1 MTERIIDVAHFGK
14 RYRDIWAA
22 RDLSFDVK
30 AGEIFALLG
39 PNGAGKTT
47 TLESM
52 EGIRSFDYGSIKIF
66 NLNPLRDARKLS
78 RRVGIQLQTQGL
90 PNAMS
95 VREAIVFM
103 ASYHGSL
110 PDWTLAFRLGLKEK
124 LSVPFGA
131 LSTGYQ
137 RRLMLCLAGAHNPE
151 VIFLDEPT
159 AGLDV
164 ETRDVLHGLMR
175 EWKAGGKTLV
185 LATHDMAEAE
195 KLADRAL
202 VLIRGRRAACASPR
216 ELTSQGNIRTRVS
229 LITRHDSLLSSPPEI
244 SASGPGA
251 VSERTVLY
259 ETTDPGV
266 CVKQI
271 VEIIQKNG
279 DVLEDLRVERPSLE
293 ERFLELVKE
302 ST

>member
-1 MTERIIDVAHFGK
+1 MTESIIELSHFGK
-14 RYRDIWAA
+14 RYREVWAVK
-22 RDLSFDVK
+22 DLSFEVK
-30 AGEIFALLG
+30 TGEIFALLG

-52 EGIRSFDYGSIKIF
+52 EGIRSFDSGAIRVCG
-66 NLNPLRDARKLS
+66 LDPLHDARKLS

-90 PNAMS
+90 PNAMTIQ
-95 VREAIVFM
+95 EAILFM
-103 ASYHGSL
+103 AAYHRSA
-110 PDWTLAFRLGLKEK
+110 PDRELAFRLGLGEK
-124 LSVPFGA
+124 LNVPFGD

-164 ETRDVLHGLMR
+164 ETRDILHGLIR
-175 EWKAGGKTLV
+175 EWKARGKTLI

-202 VLIRGRRAACASPR
+202 VIIRGRRAACASPR
-216 ELTSQGNIRTRVS
+216 ELTAQGNILTKVS
-229 LITRHDSLLSSPPEI
+229 LVTKNDSLLAHPPQIPSS
-244 SASGPGA
+244 GA
-251 VSERTVLY
+251 GVVDDRALHYRTS
-259 ETTDPGV
+259 DPGE
-266 CVKQI
+266 CVKRI
-271 VEIIQKNG
+271 VEFVQHNG
-279 DVLEDLRVERPSLE
+279 DALEDLRVERPSLE

-302 ST
+302 AI

>member
-1 MTERIIDVAHFGK
+1 MTETIIELSRFAK
-14 RYRDIWAA
+14 RYRDVWAVK
-22 RDLSFDVK
+22 DVSFAVK

-52 EGIRSFDYGSIKIF
+52 EGIRSFESGSIRVCG
-66 NLNPLRDARKLS
+66 LDPLRDARKLS
-78 RRVGIQLQTQGL
+78 RKVGIQLQSQGL
-90 PNAMS
+90 PNAMT

-103 ASYHGSL
+103 ASYHNSA
-110 PDWTLAFRLGLKEK
+110 PDWDLATRLGLKEK
-124 LSVPFGA
+124 LNVPFSA

-137 RRLMLCLAGAHNPE
+137 RRLMLCLAGAHDPE

-175 EWKAGGKTLV
+175 EWKSSGKTLI

-202 VLIRGRRAACASPR
+202 VIIRGRQAACASPR
-216 ELTSQGNIRTRVS
+216 ELTSQGNILTKVS
-229 LITRHDSLLSSPPEI
+229 LVTKNDSLLADPPRI
-244 SASGPGA
+244 PS
-251 VSERTVLY
+251 
-259 ETTDPGV
+259 TDPGLV
-266 CVKQI
+266 SDRALLYRTSDPGSCVKRI
-271 VEIIQKNG
+271 VDFIQSNG
-279 DVLEDLRVERPSLE
+279 DSLEDLRVERPSLE

-302 ST
+302 AV